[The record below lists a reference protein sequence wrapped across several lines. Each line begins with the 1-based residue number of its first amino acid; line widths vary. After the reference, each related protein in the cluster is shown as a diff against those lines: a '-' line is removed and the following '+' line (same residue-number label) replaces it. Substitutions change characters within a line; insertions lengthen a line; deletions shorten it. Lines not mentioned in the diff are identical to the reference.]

1 MVRIHQNC
9 LVFKGGIIMAD
20 IGIAIFMIIGF
31 SIIIWI
37 YCAARSVTQKFNE
50 DEYRKELMNNS
61 KKKDT
66 N

>member
-1 MVRIHQNC
+1 
-9 LVFKGGIIMAD
+9 MAD

-31 SIIIWI
+31 IIIIWM
-37 YCAARSVTQKFNE
+37 YCAARSVTQKFDE
-50 DEYRKELMNNS
+50 DKYREELMNSS

>member
-1 MVRIHQNC
+1 
-9 LVFKGGIIMAD
+9 MAD

-31 SIIIWI
+31 SIIIGI
-37 YCAARSVTQKFNE
+37 YCAALFIPRKFDE
-50 DEYRKELMNNS
+50 DKYREDLMNNS